1 MILLAAL
8 AIWLVLLLCAVAL
21 CRIAAAADGRDS
33 ALTDRYPSISQVLQD
48 LRPRVRDAQGR
59 AGRYAA

>member
-8 AIWLVLLLCAVAL
+8 VLWLLLLVFVVTL

-33 ALTDRYPSISQVLQD
+33 DLTDRYPSISQVLQD
-48 LRPRVRDAQGR
+48 WRPRVRGAR
-59 AGRYAA
+59 ATGAY